1 MRGATSSRAHDR
13 RAAAPLAMR
22 SVLSSLFG
30 RSPDAAAAAPQRGHA
45 EGGLYALPRDGAY
58 GILKI
63 LKRDAH
69 GVHVRCYSNVFA
81 APPAA
86 VDEAALYMAGIDR
99 RADEPLGM
107 GHLPVSHASFE
118 RWDAVFVQVSAVEAG
133 ELEGYEA
140 WRDAEGGYF

>member
-1 MRGATSSRAHDR
+1 MRRF
-13 RAAAPLAMR
+13 
-22 SVLSSLFG
+22 LSGLFG
-30 RSPDAAAAAPQRGHA
+30 RSPDAATAAPKRGWVD
-45 EGGLYALPRDGAY
+45 GGLYAIPRDGAY

-63 LKRDAH
+63 LKQDAH

-81 APPAA
+81 APPVA
-86 VDEAALYMAGIDR
+86 VDEADLYLAGIDR

-107 GHLPVSHASFE
+107 GHLPVSYASFTG
-118 RWDAVFVQVSAVEAG
+118 WGAVFVQASAVEAG